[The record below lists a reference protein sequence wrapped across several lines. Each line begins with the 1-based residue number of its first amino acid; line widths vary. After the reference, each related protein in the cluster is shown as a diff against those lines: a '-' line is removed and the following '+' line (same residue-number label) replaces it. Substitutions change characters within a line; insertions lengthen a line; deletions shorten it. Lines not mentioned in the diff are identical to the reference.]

1 MPDRFA
7 CTAPLLGGEDRK
19 NVRDEVVDLISRCLP
34 FVSIVA
40 SEGDSSDK
48 FGVQCVALNADLT
61 DPDVTNAIATE
72 LAHAAHVAPRSRDWK
87 GQTPFMCSQTSPST
101 PSG

>member
-7 CTAPLLGGEDRK
+7 YTAPLLGGENRK
-19 NVRDEVVDLISRCLP
+19 DVRDEVVDLISRCLP
-34 FVSIVA
+34 FVSIVT

-72 LAHAAHVAPRSRDWK
+72 LACAAHVVPWSRDWK
-87 GQTPFMCSQTSPST
+87 GQTPSCAPKH
-101 PSG
+101 PP